1 MDYDQLAPE
10 QQAYLAERLSGRPK
24 NRARS
29 GIPKRSY
36 SGPAPLSFA
45 QEGIWF
51 TSQLMPDGALYNIA
65 FTLPLPDD
73 VTGESVAGAVAE
85 LARRHEILCTEFPA
99 VNGTP
104 MQRVCPGRV
113 PELVELAPLEGEDGT
128 ACLRALV
135 ARPFS
140 LADGPLWRCHLL
152 RTETGAKLFIVIH
165 HILAD
170 GWSVGEMS
178 RQLLDLCSRP
188 EAEEM
193 PEAEPERLQYADFA
207 VWQRQ
212 RFESGQ
218 LEQHLRY
225 WREKLAGAPARCT
238 FPADR
243 PRRGTT
249 SRGETRFFTLGEE
262 TTWKLQSLARREE
275 ASLFMVLL
283 AAFKALLSRYS
294 GQTDVTV
301 GSPFACRSLPVLE
314 RLLGCFVNLL
324 PLRTTIEDDGSF
336 RSLVARV
343 KQTVLEAH
351 THEEY
356 PFDRIVEAVKP
367 ERSYGVNP
375 LFQTVFSLQEQERE
389 TGSDSE
395 SDTETAS
402 LSQTAK
408 FDCTLVLSRVRDG
421 IAGAVEY
428 DTELFTA
435 ELLTHV
441 LDHYRALI
449 ESVLDD
455 PQAPV
460 GEAQLFSERQRAI
473 LLAGN
478 ETAVA
483 FQADPLLDTLFA
495 TAEARSDA
503 VALRHGEAHLTAGG
517 VRERS
522 GDIARRLIAQGA
534 GVGEPIALCA
544 GPSLELVPAILGILA
559 AGGVYVPLDPD
570 YPEKRLAFMIEDCAA
585 RIVLADPPVAERLA
599 GGSARVLALGER
611 TGASADGAVPRRSE
625 LAYMIYTS
633 GSTGH
638 PKAAQV
644 FHRGLANL
652 ISWFLAQFAVSA
664 EDRFLVL
671 SSPSFDLTQK
681 NFFAPLC
688 VGAQIHFLSTEIFD
702 PLEIA
707 RDIARQRITFINC
720 TPSAFGAILEA
731 VDGRYELLD
740 SLRWVILGGEPISR
754 ERLRDWLDSP
764 DCRAR
769 IANTYGPTE
778 CTDIAAFFELTA
790 EARDEGPVPIGRPIA
805 NVELAVVD
813 ERERLSPLGAIGE
826 LWIAGAGVGAGYH
839 ARPELDRAKFVRRE
853 LAGLSARTWYRTGDL
868 GRYDARG
875 ELLFVGRQD
884 QQLKVRGFRVELEE
898 IESVLAKDPN
908 VEEAVV
914 VAGNAGGAGSGETA
928 LLRAFV
934 VPAKSASSTLHHLL
948 ALRERGALAGNLLLD
963 LPNGMPVVVPN
974 RPETEFLYREI
985 WEEESYFQHGI
996 ALGDGATVFDVGANA
1011 GLFSLHAATRARGL
1025 TLFAF
1030 EPIPPLFRMLRQ
1042 NLSIHEVEARCFEL
1056 GLSSA
1061 AGSAEFTYY
1070 PHVSIIS
1077 GMHGDAAED
1086 QATMRTFLGQEFA
1099 EERATIGE
1107 RDLEDLVANRL
1118 EVERFRCPLRTL
1130 SEIIEEQGVFRI
1142 DLLKVDVEK
1151 SELQVLRGIAPG
1163 HWPLLQQ
1170 VVLEVHDRE
1179 GSLAS
1184 VLALLR
1190 ENGFAVEVEQASR
1203 LSQTGIHN
1211 VYARRPGYVAG
1222 SANRTQLAAALPAS
1236 PRQLEA
1242 HLRTFAADHLPDY
1255 MVPPA
1260 IAVLERF
1267 PKTPSGKVDRLA
1279 LANLPEER
1287 RVASVAPRT
1296 ALEEE
1301 LAVLWREVLEIEQ
1314 VGAEDN
1320 FFELGGHSLKAAQF
1334 AARVRENFAI
1344 DFSVQSVFQ
1353 HSRLSA
1359 LAAFITSTIL
1369 REMGGG
1375 EGTVAAGS

>member
-24 NRARS
+24 NRVRS

-65 FTLPLPDD
+65 FTLPLPDG
-73 VTGESVAGAVAE
+73 VTSESVAGAIAE
-85 LARRHEILCTEFPA
+85 LSRRHEILCTEFPA

-113 PELVELAPLEGEDGT
+113 PELVELAPPPGEAGT
-128 ACLRALV
+128 TWLRTLV

-140 LADGPLWRCHLL
+140 LSDGPLWRCHLL
-152 RTETGAKLFIVIH
+152 RTETGAKLFLVIH
-165 HILAD
+165 HLLAD
-170 GWSVGEMS
+170 GGSVGEMS
-178 RQLLDLCSRP
+178 RQLLELCSRP
-188 EAEEM
+188 LSDEL
-193 PEAEPERLQYADFA
+193 PEAESERLQYADFA

-243 PRRGTT
+243 PRRGAI

-262 TTWKLQSLARREE
+262 ITGKLQSLARREE

-301 GSPFACRSLPVLE
+301 GSPFACRPLPVLE

-336 RSLVARV
+336 RSLVAQV

-375 LFQTVFSLQEQERE
+375 LFQTVFSLQEQERA
-389 TGSDSE
+389 TDSDSL

-421 IAGAVEY
+421 ITGAVEY

-435 ELLTHV
+435 DFLLHV
-441 LDHYRALI
+441 LDHYRTLI
-449 ESVLDD
+449 ESVLAD
-455 PQAPV
+455 PQVPV
-460 GEAQLFSERQRAI
+460 GQAQLFSERQRAL

-478 ETAVA
+478 ETAVP
-483 FQADPLLDTLFA
+483 FQAGALLDTLFA
-495 TAEARSDA
+495 TAEARSEA
-503 VALRHGEAHLTAGG
+503 VAVRSGEAHLTAGCFG
-517 VRERS
+517 ERS
-522 GDIARRLIAQGA
+522 RNVARRLIEGDAGA
-534 GVGEPIALCA
+534 GEPVALCA
-544 GPSLELVPAILGILA
+544 GPSLELVPAIVGILA
-559 AGGVYVPLDPD
+559 AGCVYVPLDPG
-570 YPEKRLAFMIEDCAA
+570 YPEKRLTFMIEDCAA
-585 RIVLADPPVAERLA
+585 RIVLADPSVGDRLA
-599 GGSARVLALGER
+599 GGNARVLSLGGR
-611 TGASADGAVPRRSE
+611 TPSSGNGGEPRRSD

-638 PKAAQV
+638 PKAAKV

-652 ISWFLAQFAVSA
+652 IQWFLAQFAVAA

-707 RDIARQRITFINC
+707 RDISRQQITFINC
-720 TPSAFGAILEA
+720 TPSTFGAILEA
-731 VDGRYELLD
+731 VDGRYELLG
-740 SLRWVILGGEPISR
+740 SLRWVILGGEPIAR

-778 CTDIAAFFELTA
+778 CTDIAAFYELPA
-790 EARDEGPVPIGRPIA
+790 DARDEGPVPIGRPIA

-839 ARPELDRAKFVRRE
+839 ARPALDRAKFVRRE

-868 GRYDARG
+868 VRYNQGG

-884 QQLKVRGFRVELEE
+884 QQLKIRGFRVELEE
-898 IESVLAKDPN
+898 IESVLARDPN
-908 VEEAVV
+908 VEEAAVL
-914 VAGNAGGAGSGETA
+914 ASTGETA
-928 LLRAFV
+928 EIRAFV
-934 VPAKSASSTLHHLL
+934 VPAKSASRTLHHLL
-948 ALRERGALAGNLLLD
+948 ALRGRGALAGDLLLD

-974 RPETEFLYREI
+974 RPEAEFLYREI
-985 WEEESYFQHGI
+985 WEEESYFRQGI
-996 ALGDGATVFDVGANA
+996 ALGDGATVFDIGANA

-1056 GLSSA
+1056 GVSSA
-1061 AGSAEFTYY
+1061 SGSAEFTYY

-1099 EERATIGE
+1099 EESATLGE
-1107 RDLEDLVANRL
+1107 RDLAELVASRL
-1118 EVERFRCPLRTL
+1118 EMERFRCPLRTL
-1130 SEIIEEQGVFRI
+1130 SELIEEHGVARI

-1163 HWPLLQQ
+1163 HWPLIQQ

-1184 VLALLR
+1184 VLTLLR
-1190 ENGFAVEVEQASR
+1190 GNGFAVEVEQASR

-1211 VYARRPGYVAG
+1211 VYARRPEYVAG
-1222 SANRTQLAAALPAS
+1222 NATRTPFAQALPAS

-1242 HLRTFAADHLPDY
+1242 HLRKFAADHLPDS
-1255 MVPPA
+1255 MVPRA

-1301 LAVLWREVLEIEQ
+1301 LAGLWREVLEIEQ

-1369 REMGGG
+1369 REMGGYG
-1375 EGTVAAGS
+1375 APPVGSPGAP